1 MTAYKS
7 TQMTAPRYPVSGPGM
22 GGRNI
27 KVERG
32 EFNLTAALALND
44 TIDMFK
50 LHPRFRVVGGF
61 VKVTDLDTN
70 GSPTIVLS
78 LGDAGDDDRYF
89 TGLTIGQAGGVSTTM
104 AATGVDYYNNASA
117 PLLVQ
122 AKVTTGPATGATTGT
137 IVAELW
143 GFIEEPA

>member
-7 TQMTAPRYPVSGPGM
+7 TQMSTPRYPVSGPGM
-22 GGRNI
+22 GGRSI

-32 EFNLTAALALND
+32 EFTLTAALALND

-50 LHPRFRVVGGF
+50 IHPRFRVVGGF
-61 VKVTDLDTN
+61 VKATDLDTN
-70 GSPTIVLS
+70 GTPTIVLA

-89 TGLTIGQAGGVSTTM
+89 TALTIGQAGGVSTTM
-104 AATGVDYYNNASA
+104 AATGVDYYNNISA
-117 PLLVQ
+117 PLTIT
-122 AKVTTGPATGATTGT
+122 AKVTTAPATGATTGT

-143 GFIEEPA
+143 GYIEEPA